1 MNASAVGSSPETTTT
16 KPRKLRYLLILGGL
30 SAVPP
35 LSVDMYLPALP
46 RMTGDLHASEAT
58 LQFTLTAFI
67 LGLAAGQLIA
77 GPLSDSVGRRRPLLI
92 GLALYTASAVLCAL
106 SPSVGVLIVTRLLQA
121 FGAAAGIVIARAV
134 VRDLFS
140 GTEMTKFF
148 STLLLVFGVGPVIA
162 PAIGGQLLRL
172 TSWRGVF
179 VVQTAFGVLLLL
191 VVLFAL
197 PESLPADRRRPARLG
212 SALRTYGKLL
222 ADRGF
227 LGYALSGGL
236 TFGGLFGY
244 VSASSFVLQD
254 SYGLSPQQYSLVFCC
269 NGAGL
274 VLAGQVNGRLVNRL
288 KERRLLVTGLVVGT
302 LGGAGVLFAEVF
314 SLPLAAL
321 LVPQFCQVAM
331 IGVAMPNATSL
342 ALAEEPRH
350 AGSASALMG
359 VMQFTIAAAATPL
372 VGIDGVPMG
381 AVMVGFALCAFI
393 VFVTVSR
400 ARRATAGRSGS

>member
-1 MNASAVGSSPETTTT
+1 MNASAVGSSQETTKT

-236 TFGGLFGY
+236 TFGGC
-244 VSASSFVLQD
+244 SATF
-254 SYGLSPQQYSLVFCC
+254 
-269 NGAGL
+269 
-274 VLAGQVNGRLVNRL
+274 
-288 KERRLLVTGLVVGT
+288 RRRR
-302 LGGAGVLFAEVF
+302 
-314 SLPLAAL
+314 SCSRIP
-321 LVPQFCQVAM
+321 
-331 IGVAMPNATSL
+331 
-342 ALAEEPRH
+342 
-350 AGSASALMG
+350 
-359 VMQFTIAAAATPL
+359 
-372 VGIDGVPMG
+372 
-381 AVMVGFALCAFI
+381 
-393 VFVTVSR
+393 TV
-400 ARRATAGRSGS
+400 